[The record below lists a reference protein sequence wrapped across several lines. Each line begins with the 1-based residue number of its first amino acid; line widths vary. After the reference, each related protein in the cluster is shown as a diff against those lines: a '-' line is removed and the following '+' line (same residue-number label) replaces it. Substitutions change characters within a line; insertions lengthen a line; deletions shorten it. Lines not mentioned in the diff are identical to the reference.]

1 MKQSMAYMLGRRLIN
16 DVIISSESNS
26 LCCRS
31 DRLRKADPIRARA
44 TSSLDST
51 ITKSNFY
58 ASRKKKN
65 DADISRLFSFRN
77 GESLFDQLICRIQCV
92 KTKMDFFSFE
102 LFVCMQYR
110 HTHIHTHS
118 RCHWSSCW
126 VSILFLGFPWLCCV
140 CMVSSVYAWQKFKQ
154 RPCVSVSETESID
167 GWKRVR

>member
-1 MKQSMAYMLGRRLIN
+1 MLGRRVIN
-16 DVIISSESNS
+16 DVIISPESNS

-51 ITKSNFY
+51 ITKSNFN
-58 ASRKKKN
+58 ASRKKN

-77 GESLFDQLICRIQCV
+77 GQSLFDQLICRIQCV
-92 KTKMDFFSFE
+92 KTKMIFFPLNSHAI
-102 LFVCMQYR
+102 
-110 HTHIHTHS
+110 HTHTHTHS

-140 CMVSSVYAWQKFKQ
+140 CMVSSVYAWQKFTQ

-167 GWKRVR
+167 WWKRVR